1 MLRSSLQFLFLVAI
15 VVPSFGLQLG
25 PHQRRICGPRHST
38 ITDTNNAAS
47 NLAISR
53 LGFGQQVA
61 QQIIMVAGI
70 GISTASMPSPSLAKE
85 TAQDLDDVGKLK
97 KGYERLNYLL
107 DNWEKLTTVCG
118 KTDNPYQGTNGCERS
133 PLLVMDYM
141 GYKSMNDPLFK
152 ADKTMKRLSAKVPSE
167 DSVDYLEA
175 MEKWGEA
182 AEEASGMAYISSWGE
197 ANPGGGKDRVEYWI
211 ERSRKNVTDAR
222 DSLETAL
229 RILGQL

>member
-1 MLRSSLQFLFLVAI
+1 
-15 VVPSFGLQLG
+15 
-25 PHQRRICGPRHST
+25 
-38 ITDTNNAAS
+38 
-47 NLAISR
+47 
-53 LGFGQQVA
+53 
-61 QQIIMVAGI
+61 MVAGI